1 LFNTGVVGYF
11 AESFN
16 WVDFAIV
23 LASAIDSILSISQGS
38 NNGALSSLR
47 ALRILRMIRLVRSW
61 EGMQRVLQ
69 TLIFALVSLGPL
81 CILISLF
88 IYIFALLGMQL
99 FGGKFRFSK
108 TDLPRTNFDSFFPS
122 RAGHGAFLAIFQIL
136 STENWNNIMYC
147 GLVGFQMSP
156 MYAPFFIVVMLIGN
170 YMFMNLF
177 ISILLQGIGQDALDD
192 NPTEQENYVPS
203 SRAAILVQAAFRFIE
218 GSPTSSRVAPAPR
231 KEKAD
236 ANQDST
242 DNSKSDFIV
251 AGEVLFRGSAL
262 PFTVPDHNSFFV
274 MSTRNPVRVA
284 AAVIVRNYAV
294 EMFVLLLI
302 LVSSITLMIERPD
315 DIILS
320 DESNCPSPPS
330 VLNCSGL
337 AAVLGQTVQ
346 VNCPRKEGPLLGK
359 IYQPCD
365 SALKKDVPS
374 CCAIKSKMTVLGVLD
389 KVFTLIFFSEM
400 ASLILHLKIMRFLSP
415 DKMIKMPNTGIEDGI
430 RRPGFAS
437 GGVSQRYYDKDLT

>member
-1 LFNTGVVGYF
+1 MILNLSESDSHYQSTISELISGPSTLHNTGVIGYF

-23 LASAIDSILSISQGS
+23 LASAIDSIVTISQGS

-47 ALRILRMIRLVRSW
+47 ALRILRMIRLVRGW
-61 EGMQRVLQ
+61 EGMQRNLR
-69 TLIFALVSLGPL
+69 TLIFALASLGPL

-177 ISILLQGIGQDALDD
+177 ISILLQGLGQDALDNTGTD
-192 NPTEQENYVPS
+192 NEDTPN
-203 SRAAILVQAAFRFIE
+203 SRATKLIQAAFRFLE
-218 GSPTSSRVAPAPR
+218 GRSTNSTRVVPAS
-231 KEKAD
+231 
-236 ANQDST
+236 NQDSV
-242 DNSKSDFIV
+242 DNSQADYIV
-251 AGEVLFRGSAL
+251 AGEVKFRGRAL
-262 PFTVPDHNSFFV
+262 PFTVPDHTSFFV
-274 MSTRNPVRVA
+274 MGTKNPVRVA

-294 EMFVLLLI
+294 EMFILLLI
-302 LVSSITLMIERPD
+302 LVSSVTLMIERPD
-315 DIILS
+315 DVIVS
-320 DESNCPSPPS
+320 DDSNCPSPPS
-330 VLNCSGL
+330 FLNCSGL
-337 AAVLGQTVQ
+337 AAVLGQTVRI
-346 VNCPRKEGPLLGK
+346 NCPRKETPLLGK

-365 SALKKDVPS
+365 SALKNDIPP
-374 CCAIKSKMTVLGVLD
+374 CCAIKSKMTVLGILD
-389 KVFTLIFFSEM
+389 KIFTLIFFCEM
-400 ASLILHLKIMRFLSP
+400 ASLMLYF
-415 DKMIKMPNTGIEDGI
+415 
-430 RRPGFAS
+430 
-437 GGVSQRYYDKDLT
+437 